1 MWRQDHP
8 EKDGPYVKSRD
19 VSKVST
25 TPLSLPDGF
34 EWCEIDV
41 SDDMEALKLCVF
53 LQSNSHLTNQ
63 NPPNGFTPMYTIEY
77 IRWLLSGPDA
87 KKELHL
93 GIKSKDKLMGFI
105 AGTTVKT

>member
-1 MWRQDHP
+1 
-8 EKDGPYVKSRD
+8 
-19 VSKVST
+19 
-25 TPLSLPDGF
+25 
-34 EWCEIDV
+34 
-41 SDDMEALKLCVF
+41 
-53 LQSNSHLTNQ
+53 
-63 NPPNGFTPMYTIEY
+63 MYTIEY